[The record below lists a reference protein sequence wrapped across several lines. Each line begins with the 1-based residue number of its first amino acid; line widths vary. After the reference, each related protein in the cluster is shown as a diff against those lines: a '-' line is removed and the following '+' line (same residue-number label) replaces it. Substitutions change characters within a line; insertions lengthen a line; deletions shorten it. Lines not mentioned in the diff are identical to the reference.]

1 MELAENNQRLKNYL
15 VDTFICGVFTII
27 LFGVAVMIFNFDNK
41 DAIFFDNY
49 IYFFL
54 LIRTIYYIVFEY
66 YFLRTIGKTITKTKV
81 QTIEGNLPGFQK
93 ILCRSLCRLIPF
105 NAFSFLFGPGWH
117 DRITAT
123 SVIKEG

>member
-66 YFLRTIGKTITKTKV
+66 YFLRTIGKKNKKT
-81 QTIEGNLPGFQK
+81 
-93 ILCRSLCRLIPF
+93 
-105 NAFSFLFGPGWH
+105 
-117 DRITAT
+117 
-123 SVIKEG
+123 